1 MENGQISNSKFHAID
16 HETSH
21 EAELILVISVKMD
34 IACETMFLKELQKN
48 KAIILTKENTRS
60 ARDKKR
66 IAWMAIQQVLVATS
80 GKEYSV
86 QQLCKKWNNLQ
97 QRVKEKIRN
106 NGTDKVT
113 KTLHERDL
121 LCLQIIGPENLN
133 LPTGPLELNLGDL
146 KPDLVFDEQEDCPV
160 VVNVT
165 NVGSNEPY
173 DNKLIDV
180 MINNHNSSPKHSNE
194 TQVLDLVMNNPEL
207 KNNLVT
213 SLASLQSSLS
223 SGNALQSTTSG
234 ILHGS
239 PGSRS
244 HPTDITLQDIDN
256 IQTNIFTE
264 LANRISQINGTN
276 SNELTVQL
284 ATSAEQLTSHLA
296 PEHITT
302 NQISGDQF
310 TGRFASSPASGGME
324 VGEYNGNNVGE
335 DFGRGLHAEAKS
347 GPNFNHNN
355 ANKRKRRSSTLSTST
370 LGLEEAK
377 SDILNLKREVLKLKK
392 EKLLL
397 KNEKTRLEIERLRG
411 ATLET
416 RGSQTQSSSD
426 SRDCGTQAPE
436 PGLMESNLGY

>member
-1 MENGQISNSKFHAID
+1 
-16 HETSH
+16 
-21 EAELILVISVKMD
+21 MD
-34 IACETMFLKELQKN
+34 ISCETMFLKELQKN

-133 LPTGPLELNLGDL
+133 LPTGPLELNLGEL
-146 KPDLVFDEQEDCPV
+146 KPDLVFDEHEDCPV

-165 NVGSNEPY
+165 NVGSNEQY

-180 MINNHNSSPKHSNE
+180 LINNHNSSPKQSNE
-194 TQVLDLVMNNPEL
+194 SQVLDLVMSNPEL

-213 SLASLQSSLS
+213 SLASLQNSLS
-223 SGNALQSTTSG
+223 TANSIQSTASG

-239 PGSRS
+239 
-244 HPTDITLQDIDN
+244 HPNDITLQDIDN

-284 ATSAEQLTSHLA
+284 ASSAEQLTSHLT
-296 PEHITT
+296 PDHMTT
-302 NQISGDQF
+302 QQISGDQF
-310 TGRFASSPASGGME
+310 TNRFASSPGSGGME
-324 VGEYNGNNVGE
+324 VGEYNGNNGGE
-335 DFGRGLHAEAKS
+335 EYSRGLHSEAKS
-347 GPNFNHNN
+347 GAHFNNTTTN
-355 ANKRKRRSSTLSTST
+355 NKRKRRSSTLSTST
-370 LGLEEAK
+370 LGQEEAK
-377 SDILNLKREVLKLKK
+377 TDILNLKREVLKLKK

-411 ATLET
+411 AAVET
-416 RGSQTQSSSD
+416 KGSQTQSLSD
-426 SRDCGTQAPE
+426 LRDSETQTPE
-436 PGLMESNLGY
+436 PGIIESILE

>member
-1 MENGQISNSKFHAID
+1 MCSLRDSQD
-16 HETSH
+16 
-21 EAELILVISVKMD
+21 ISVNMD

-133 LPTGPLELNLGDL
+133 LPTGPLELNLGEF

-165 NVGSNEPY
+165 NVGTNEQF

-180 MINNHNSSPKHSNE
+180 MINNHNSPKQSNE
-194 TQVLDLVMNNPEL
+194 SQVLDLVMNNPEL

-223 SGNALQSTTSG
+223 SGNTLQSTTSN

-239 PGSRS
+239 PGTRGN
-244 HPTDITLQDIDN
+244 PTDITLQDIDN

-276 SNELTVQL
+276 SNELSVQL
-284 ATSAEQLTSHLA
+284 TSSAEQLQSHLRSD
-296 PEHITT
+296 HMTS

-310 TGRFASSPASGGME
+310 TNRFASSPASGGME
-324 VGEYNGNNVGE
+324 VGEFNGNNGE
-335 DFGRGLHAEAKS
+335 DLCRNMPVDSKS
-347 GPNFNHNN
+347 GGSFNHTTT
-355 ANKRKRRSSTLSTST
+355 NKRKRRSSTLSTST
-370 LGLEEAK
+370 LGLEETK
-377 SDILNLKREVLKLKK
+377 TDILNLKREVLKLKK

-397 KNEKTRLEIERLRG
+397 KNEKTRLEIERLRS
-411 ATLET
+411 ASVDS
-416 RGSQTQSSSD
+416 RSCQTQSTSD
-426 SRDCGTQAPE
+426 LRDCGTQTPE
-436 PGLMESNLGY
+436 PGLMDSDLV